1 MPKVA
6 NSLHR
11 DPAVI
16 LKFHLLDRR
25 KRYCNVRNM
34 NPSRN
39 FILSRIKCKSQQIIL
54 EGVAYE

>member
-6 NSLHR
+6 AFPHKDSE
-11 DPAVI
+11 VI
-16 LKFHLLDRR
+16 LKFPLLDRR

-34 NPSRN
+34 KPSRN
-39 FILSRIKCKSQQIIL
+39 FILSSIRCKSQQIIL

>member
-6 NSLHR
+6 TLPHR
-11 DPAVI
+11 DPEAI
-16 LKFHLLDRR
+16 LKFLILDRR
-25 KRYCNVRNM
+25 KRHCNVRNM

>member
-6 NSLHR
+6 TFPQKDTEVS
-11 DPAVI
+11 
-16 LKFHLLDRR
+16 LKFPLLNRR

-39 FILSRIKCKSQQIIL
+39 FILARIKCKSHQIIL
-54 EGVAYE
+54 EGIAYE

>member
-6 NSLHR
+6 IFPHK
-11 DPAVI
+11 DPEVI
-16 LKFHLLDRR
+16 LKFPLLDRR